1 MNSKKGSLHV
11 ISKKWM
17 LSKKKSRYLFSFFYK
32 MTFLFFATLF
42 FFFHCSLSQV
52 NGNLNIKELD
62 LQGHRGARG
71 LYPENTL
78 PAFKAAMDLGMTTIE
93 LDTVLT
99 KDKQLIIHHDDNL
112 NPEICKWSNGD
123 IVKSL
128 QVKNFT
134 VSELKNLDCGS
145 LKNSRF
151 PEQTLVPGTKLST
164 LKEFF
169 QFVKNYEKEKKITRP
184 FLYNIETKLNEK
196 DYTREEVLEYARVM
210 ANTIEEANAV
220 KQATV
225 QSFVLEVLPEIKK
238 INPEIKTSAL
248 FAPSKFDYLLL
259 SFGFSSPGN
268 SIIEKTK
275 QIKAEIIS
283 PYYEYINPKFIHSC
297 RESKIKVIPWTVND
311 KELMKKLMQIGVD
324 GIISDYPDR
333 LKSVHLEKINE

>member
-1 MNSKKGSLHV
+1 MNSKKDFLH
-11 ISKKWM
+11 WFF
-17 LSKKKSRYLFSFFYK
+17 KSSMQLEWKPIYLFSFFNK
-32 MTFLFFATLF
+32 SKFRILTILFFLV
-42 FFFHCSLSQV
+42 HCSVSQV
-52 NGNLNIKELD
+52 QRNLSITELD

-128 QVKNFT
+128 PVKNFT

-169 QFVKNYEKEKKITRP
+169 QFVKNYEKEKKVNKP

-210 ANTIEEANAV
+210 ANTIEEAKVV

-283 PYYEYINPKFIHSC
+283 PYYEYIDVKFIHSC
-297 RESKIKVIPWTVND
+297 RENKIKVIPWTVND
-311 KELMKKLMQIGVD
+311 KELMKKLIQIGVD

-333 LKSVHLEKINE
+333 LKTVHLEKINE

>member
-1 MNSKKGSLHV
+1 MGKITFIATVFNEEASIVQLLESLKKQTKKADEIIIVDAGSRDGTVSLINEFIQNNKKQNVLLLKKKGNRSV
-11 ISKKWM
+11 GRNTAIKK
-17 LSKKKSRYLFSFFYK
+17 
-32 MTFLFFATLF
+32 
-42 FFFHCSLSQV
+42 
-52 NGNLNIKELD
+52 
-62 LQGHRGARG
+62 ARG
-71 LYPENTL
+71 
-78 PAFKAAMDLGMTTIE
+78 D
-93 LDTVLT
+93 
-99 KDKQLIIHHDDNL
+99 IIIASDAG
-112 NPEICKWSNGD
+112 C
-123 IVKSL
+123 
-128 QVKNFT
+128 
-134 VSELKNLDCGS
+134 
-145 LKNSRF
+145 
-151 PEQTLVPGTKLST
+151 T
-164 LKEFF
+164 LKCDWIE
-169 QFVKNYEKEKKITRP
+169 KITRP

-210 ANTIEEANAV
+210 ADTIEEANAV

-225 QSFVLEVLPEIKK
+225 QSFVLEVLPEIKR

-283 PYYEYINPKFIHSC
+283 PYYEYINAKFIHSC